1 LAQIQGS
8 SLDSLT
14 AHRAVSTRNTNTEPK
29 YAMLSVLIFLH
40 MAAQADAILVQPKH
54 NAAET
59 PLRTHVPSKDL
70 VNATSA
76 VQLAAHQGLGEYGM
90 DVERT
95 KHALKDD
102 LRLRAMNGLQDRL
115 QKTKLQV
122 VKEAA
127 SADAGDFDSVGG
139 STQKSLESSLM
150 DKGSRR
156 RAPPRRRRTKVAP
169 TGTRIGVV
177 PNSPL
182 CRKEYPNLELWAGN
196 EGDRCRTTT
205 AALEQQRSQ
214 GSLPK
219 PSPADARS
227 GKGSPGRSWSCP
239 VGCVYTGADQPR
251 CVKTGTREV
260 CTISAAIVRACGKGE
275 CLQVCR
281 TPHPFLKSHPKR
293 VISNSRAHSDINKG
307 DYCHGA
313 TQNWFP
319 PRGCEMSYEKNQ
331 LLLDIGRT
339 TGSENIADSDD
350 GEVMEG
356 DDEQDETNESDAV
369 SEGTKNALKDDLRL
383 RAMHRLQD
391 RLQKTKLV
399 QVQSAAS
406 ADAGVTDSFGSS
418 KQRNLESSLMDKGS
432 RRRRSWSARRRRAA
446 AARRRRA
453 VFARRRRALTTSNMF
468 GAKAKFPWTWLKG
481 KTGWSKGV
489 VCHVDRPEILA
500 LMAGAAPDTTI
511 RGLWR
516 LVASSTHGAS
526 VQIQTGFSSSNTKS
540 ATKSD
545 TKTFSQTVSA
555 SAAGTVGGTTGGV
568 GVGVNW
574 GGSSAVATTAESTIQ
589 QSKSE
594 MVSVHCPD
602 EEMSTKVTTGTQAL
616 TSHSSVSVEY
626 VYQWVVANSDFEAK
640 TQNFRC
646 HRVADGVERPPQ
658 CSPQYCG
665 SPFTNPYCVAYSASA
680 PPGADQH
687 CTR

>member
-1 LAQIQGS
+1 
-8 SLDSLT
+8 
-14 AHRAVSTRNTNTEPK
+14 
-29 YAMLSVLIFLH
+29 
-40 MAAQADAILVQPKH
+40 
-54 NAAET
+54 
-59 PLRTHVPSKDL
+59 
-70 VNATSA
+70 
-76 VQLAAHQGLGEYGM
+76 
-90 DVERT
+90 
-95 KHALKDD
+95 
-102 LRLRAMNGLQDRL
+102 L
-115 QKTKLQV
+115 QKTKLQEA
-122 VKEAA
+122 KEAV
-127 SADAGDFDSVGG
+127 SADAGVFDSVG
-139 STQKSLESSLM
+139 SSKQKNLESSLM

-687 CTR
+687 CPR